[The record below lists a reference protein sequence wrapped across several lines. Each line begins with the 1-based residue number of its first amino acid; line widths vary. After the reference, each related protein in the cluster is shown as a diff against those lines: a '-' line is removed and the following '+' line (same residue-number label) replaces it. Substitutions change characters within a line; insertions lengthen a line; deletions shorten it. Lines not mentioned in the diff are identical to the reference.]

1 MRHGTGAAERNS
13 LPLAVKDVSA
23 MVVDDE
29 LLTIVTGVILGSS
42 TMIRSLLAW
51 CRFMLLLLVLLVVPR
66 IMAAA
71 VTLTCAR

>member
-1 MRHGTGAAERNS
+1 
-13 LPLAVKDVSA
+13 

-42 TMIRSLLAW
+42 TMIRSPLAW

-71 VTLTCAR
+71 VSLTCAR